1 MNYQTALDTWHEF
14 YAVTGE
20 GAASLVGLLFVGLSL
35 HLRLVISHPD
45 VRALAGVTF
54 TNFISTLIVALVMV
68 IPEDNP
74 ARSGVELLG
83 IGLVA
88 AIISGP
94 RFVAGIGSRG
104 PTIGFRRLLLRFGM
118 SALAFL
124 GLAGCGVTL
133 IVGDYH
139 DALTVLVVITLLVFV
154 FSLRNT
160 WDLLVSVAAAEVNA
174 EGTSVA

>member
-54 TNFISTLIVALVMV
+54 TNFINTLIVALLLV

-74 ARSGVELLG
+74 ARSGAELVAV
-83 IGLVA
+83 GLVA

-94 RFVAGIGSRG
+94 RFVAGVGSRG
-104 PTIGFRRLLLRFGM
+104 LTIGFRRLLLRFGL

-124 GLAGCGVTL
+124 GLAGCGAAL
-133 IVGDYH
+133 ILGDYH
-139 DALTVLVVITLLVFV
+139 DALTVLVLITGLLLVL
-154 FSLRNT
+154 SLRNT
-160 WDLLVSVAAAEVNA
+160 WDLLVSVAAAEVSA
-174 EGTSVA
+174 EAGAGA